1 MKKKVYI
8 GENSLIKIKSD
19 MANNNASHS
28 IFMFENEPPYEKD
41 EYEIGSEGGNNDFFH
56 VNEINEIPQEL
67 IKTAI
72 KLQPNVFKNWVVIYN
87 GHYRFFEKKEK
98 AMEYKQWIG
107 KNNAYLINI
116 DKHPL
121 NESNFD
127 SSEVGKVN
135 YSWDFDEDEYQ
146 EWLQELGLENTQESL
161 MEYIND
167 NVTFDL
173 EYLDNV
179 TYHVFDGD
187 YVDYD
192 TLEDLFGSKIQN
204 RILKTCVKDGE
215 GSFETI
221 DMYSED
227 DVDLSNQD
235 SVNDIAMKL
244 FPHGEYFK
252 GCRGFILTNGIIVYT
267 PNEHNE
273 IQKIP
278 GVNGKFDFIEMG
290 NIRIMPNSIDIGAE
304 PTYEQKQIL
313 KQLIT
318 SYSDDKL
325 YLDIFANGEEIGATY
340 IQPDWRFVIG
350 EIDRFYSEGIK
361 PQGNKFYESK
371 NIANQII
378 DEKKHID
385 INDINSIN
393 IIAKKIQ
400 TRGCSSYILTNGEIV
415 SFRDHKDISKIKGMT
430 VGKFLNLG
438 NIRIGYLGGIELIKK
453 PTLKQIPQLKKH
465 IIEHNG
471 SLFLDISSYKEGR
484 MYAEMVCGAEYKNAN
499 PNKIIND
506 ILNYFD
512 NGIKPQGNKFYE
524 SKINESINSFEN
536 WFGNSILKDENGEP
550 IKMYHGTDA
559 EFNTFSKEYIGRT
572 GCYEGYG
579 FNFTPFESR
588 ARGYNSKNVI
598 EAYLKVENPLTSKS
612 NKLSVKDLIA
622 IIAEL
627 DKGKPY
633 TDTVVAAYEPTKYG
647 EKWDEK
653 YYRRALPVAAKT
665 IYDYSVESE
674 YGDAGKYSDICM
686 SGNADKIQV
695 IDVFEKLGYD
705 SVIHYDNDG
714 RISTVIVFE
723 PNQIKRVSN
732 KTFSIDSNIMD
743 ENVETEVEAGDIK
756 LDSFKKNRTL
766 EPKIWDGFN
775 LNPKVRLKLLDI
787 ADDFWDFANI
797 SWVKPKSIHL
807 TGSICNFN
815 WSKYSD
821 IDLHIVVN
829 FSDIDERK
837 DFVQEYFNGKKNEWN
852 IEHSKLKI
860 YGYPVELYVED
871 VDAET
876 ASEGLYDLE
885 ENKWI
890 KKPSPNNIKQIGL
903 DKYEIKNKSAK
914 LMTSIDNLYDEFNN
928 TNDDAKLREIGKNA
942 HKLFN
947 KIKRMRRFGL
957 ARSGESDSLN
967 VMFKVLRRNGYI
979 EMLWKLNSEL
989 YDKLNSIGIDEN
1001 KILEIAEKYIKTN
1014 LNEEVVAD
1022 GNASHNPFKQRWK
1035 KERDMLKNYLCN
1047 YGEIMTS
1054 KENGK
1059 EYRVLY
1065 DSMLSSRLGINYCIC
1080 IQWNSMTMTPGNVIY
1095 VRAFDKFT
1103 RRRFKPEFDTRG
1115 FDNIEGTS
1123 DDIA

>member
-1 MKKKVYI
+1 MRKIVYI
-8 GENSLIKIKSD
+8 GENKLINIK
-19 MANNNASHS
+19 NTVVGNNASHS
-28 IFMFENEPPYEKD
+28 AFVHENKPQYEKD
-41 EYEIGSEGGNNDFFH
+41 EYEIGGEGGNNDFFH
-56 VNEINEIPQEL
+56 I
-67 IKTAI
+67 
-72 KLQPNVFKNWVVIYN
+72 
-87 GHYRFFEKKEK
+87 
-98 AMEYKQWIG
+98 
-107 KNNAYLINI
+107 
-116 DKHPL
+116 
-121 NESNFD
+121 NESNFN

-146 EWLQELGLENTQESL
+146 EWLQESGFENTQESL

-192 TLEDLFGSKIQN
+192 TLEELFGSKIQN

-244 FPHGEYFK
+244 FPHGKYFK

-278 GVNGKFDFIEMG
+278 GVNDKFDFIEMG

-304 PTYEQKQIL
+304 PTHEQKQIL
-313 KQLIT
+313 KQLIA
-318 SYSDDKL
+318 SYSDDEL
-325 YLDIFANGEEIGATY
+325 YIDIHANGEEIGAKYT
-340 IQPDWRFVIG
+340 QPDWRYVMG
-350 EIDRFYSEGIK
+350 EIDRFYSE
-361 PQGNKFYESK
+361 
-371 NIANQII
+371 
-378 DEKKHID
+378 D
-385 INDINSIN
+385 
-393 IIAKKIQ
+393 
-400 TRGCSSYILTNGEIV
+400 
-415 SFRDHKDISKIKGMT
+415 
-430 VGKFLNLG
+430 
-438 NIRIGYLGGIELIKK
+438 
-453 PTLKQIPQLKKH
+453 
-465 IIEHNG
+465 
-471 SLFLDISSYKEGR
+471 
-484 MYAEMVCGAEYKNAN
+484 
-499 PNKIIND
+499 
-506 ILNYFD
+506 
-512 NGIKPQGNKFYE
+512 IKPQGNKFYE
-524 SKINESINSFEN
+524 SKINESSNSFEN

-598 EAYLKVENPLTSKS
+598 EAYLKVENPLTSKE
-612 NKLSVKDLIA
+612 NKLSVKDLIV

-627 DKGKPY
+627 DRGKPY

-665 IYDYSVESE
+665 IYDYNVESE

-756 LDSFKKNRTL
+756 LNSFKKNRTL
-766 EPKIWDGFN
+766 EPKIWDGFK

-871 VDAET
+871 VNAET

-890 KKPSPNNIKQIGL
+890 KKPNSENIKQIGL

-914 LMTSIDNLYDEFNN
+914 LMTSIDDLYDEFNN
-928 TNDDAKLREIGKNA
+928 TDDDAKLREIGKNA

-957 ARSGESDSLN
+957 ARSGESDSYN
-967 VMFKVLRRNGYI
+967 IMYKVLRRNGYI

-1001 KILEIAEKYIKTN
+1001 KIFEIAEKYIKTS

-1035 KERDMLKNYLCN
+1035 RERDILKNYLSN

-1059 EYRVLY
+1059 EYKVLY

-1080 IQWNSMTMTPGNVIY
+1080 IQWNSMTMMPGNIIY